1 MKAYLFDL
9 FLLSLIF
16 GILLH
21 LSPDRYRRIIT
32 SALCLILMTCL
43 LSPITALV
51 GDLGSLEPP
60 DFDQEQE
67 GGAYIDTARSAFEEG
82 VRSYLSSEFSV
93 DAECIEVEA
102 IGFDFSA
109 MTAERLIVTLKGRG
123 TLLDTKKIKNR
134 LEAENLGEVEVK
146 LEF

>member
-43 LSPITALV
+43 LSPLTALV

-82 VRSYLSSEFSV
+82 VASYLSSEFSV